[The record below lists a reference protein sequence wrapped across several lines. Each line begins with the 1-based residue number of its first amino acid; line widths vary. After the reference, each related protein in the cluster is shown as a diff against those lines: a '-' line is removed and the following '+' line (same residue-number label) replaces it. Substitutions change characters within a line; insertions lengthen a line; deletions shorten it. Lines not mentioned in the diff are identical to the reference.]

1 MKRLNIDKKRTIRVL
16 CVIGVLVLG
25 SIGLWKL
32 TGVIV
37 KRSYSS
43 EDVIV
48 SNGLVGITT
57 EDGGSTTTEELI
69 YVDKNDLQE
78 DSMTST
84 VNDLSVSSVG
94 AENFQEEAKRL
105 KKASQPSSNVLFTGV
120 DDEGF
125 TLEVSSVSGLFKY
138 SGSKLDIFKQLVYEE
153 LRGDDVLGSNIS
165 NYTYSIG
172 YYESNYVLY
181 LKYNNDESTNGND
194 MYVVSDAGGYPKMYC
209 RFVNFSNTEKK
220 HFEDKGYKHYQ
231 VGNEY
236 MYSY

>member
-1 MKRLNIDKKRTIRVL
+1 MKRLNIDKKRSIRVVCIL
-16 CVIGVLVLG
+16 GVLVLG

-37 KRSYSS
+37 KKSYSS
-43 EDVIV
+43 EDVVV
-48 SNGLVGITT
+48 SSGLVGTTT
-57 EDGGSTTTEELI
+57 EESSTTTEELI
-69 YVDKNDLQE
+69 YVDENDLQE

-84 VNDLSVSSVG
+84 VNDLSISSVG
-94 AENFQEEAKRL
+94 AENFQEEARRL
-105 KKASQPSSNVLFTGV
+105 KKASYPSSDALFTDV

-125 TLEVSSVSGLFKY
+125 TLEVSSVSGVFKY

-153 LRGDDVLGSNIS
+153 LRSNDVLGSNIS
-165 NYTYSIG
+165 KYTYAVG

-194 MYVVSDAGGYPKMYC
+194 MYIVSDAGGYPKMYC
-209 RFVNFSNTEKK
+209 RFVDFSNVEKK
-220 HFEDKGYKHYQ
+220 HFEDKGYKYYQ

>member
-16 CVIGVLVLG
+16 CIIGVLVLG

-43 EDVIV
+43 EDVVV
-48 SNGLVGITT
+48 SNGLVGTTT
-57 EDGGSTTTEELI
+57 EECGSTTTEELI
-69 YVDKNDLQE
+69 YVDENDLQE

-105 KKASQPSSNVLFTGV
+105 KKDSQPSSDVLFTGV

-138 SGSKLDIFKQLVYEE
+138 KGSKLDIFKQLVYEE
-153 LRGDDVLGSNIS
+153 LRGKDALGSNIS
-165 NYTYSIG
+165 KYTYSIG
-172 YYESNYVLY
+172 YYDSNYVLY

-209 RFVNFSNTEKK
+209 RFVNFSNIEKK
-220 HFEDKGYKHYQ
+220 HFEDKGYKYYQ

>member
-32 TGVIV
+32 TGVII

-43 EDVIV
+43 EDIIV
-48 SNGLVGITT
+48 SNGLLGTTT
-57 EDGGSTTTEELI
+57 EDGDLSTTEELI
-69 YVDKNDLQE
+69 YVDENDLQE
-78 DSMTST
+78 DGMTST

-105 KKASQPSSNVLFTGV
+105 KKASKPSSDVLFTGV

-125 TLEVSSVSGLFKY
+125 TLEVSSVSGLYKY

-153 LRGDDVLGSNIS
+153 LRGEDVLGSNIS

-172 YYESNYVLY
+172 YYKSNYVLY
-181 LKYNNDESTNGND
+181 LKYNNDESTNEND

-209 RFVNFSNTEKK
+209 RFVNFSNAEKK
-220 HFEDKGYKHYQ
+220 HFENKGYKYYQ